1 MSVLKSDEQLE
12 TGEVWGHK
20 RLGEVWGHKKLVL
33 SHAVNCMVGDEGWH
47 ETGLMTISRRLHSGS
62 VCVCDHVS
70 GFPDAEGDGNCLT
83 TREWTALCIS
93 SELPRKMNF
102 ELCTLNLKHC
112 SPG

>member
-20 RLGEVWGHKKLVL
+20 RLVL

-62 VCVCDHVS
+62 VCVCVIMFLGFQMQKETETASQQESGLPSAFLVS
-70 GFPDAEGDGNCLT
+70 YQG
-83 TREWTALCIS
+83 R
-93 SELPRKMNF
+93 
-102 ELCTLNLKHC
+102 
-112 SPG
+112 